1 MSRWATLDSL
11 KKKEAEG
18 QGDDGDEGD
27 DGQEF
32 YAGGNS
38 ARHGGRYPALLT

>member
-18 QGDDGDEGD
+18 QGDGDEGD

-38 ARHGGRYPALLT
+38 ARHGGR